1 MCTDIWFGGSGGPT
15 KSCPKWTAQRG
26 LANSFILKGFDNFVD
41 QISEMMRDTNN
52 NNNNSSDD
60 DDGAGQFDDTLPI
73 VLPADE

>member
-1 MCTDIWFGGSGGPT
+1 MGLT
-15 KSCPKWTAQRG
+15 KSCPKCRAPRG

-52 NNNNSSDD
+52 NNNNNSSDD
-60 DDGAGQFDDTLPI
+60 DNVASQFDDTLPI